1 MIRIQN
7 DTVTILFKGI
17 MVGVWKGII
26 RTMRIDDYEHIF
38 DLIPIDISV
47 NLIITAAWN
56 AATDIT

>member
-1 MIRIQN
+1 
-7 DTVTILFKGI
+7 